1 MPDLEPIKAVPTVRV
16 AKLETVGPIRSDA
29 EPAKTPR
36 LAILSGPIFSRARD
50 IIAANM
56 NDLLDRSDDQAVTIR
71 RIIAE
76 MEEVLVELRAS
87 AARSIADIKELRSA
101 TDRLIRQQSL
111 WTDRAELAL
120 AKDREDLARQAL
132 VERSKASDLIAD
144 LEGEVGQIET
154 VLKNYERDIAKLE
167 AKLRDARRR
176 QAAIAQRFESA
187 MTRARANE
195 AIYGSRTESALSRL
209 DDLEREADMAEARA
223 DALGMGNTLD
233 DEFEQLKSDERVEA
247 DLKALK
253 ASLAAKKN

>member
-1 MPDLEPIKAVPTVRV
+1 MPDLEPIKAVPAVRV
-16 AKLETVGPIRSDA
+16 SRLETVGPVPA
-29 EPAKTPR
+29 GEPAKTPR

-87 AARSIADIKELRSA
+87 AARSIADIKELRKA
-101 TDRLIRQQSL
+101 TDRLAHQQKL

-120 AKDREDLARQAL
+120 SKDREDLARQAL
-132 VERSKASDLIAD
+132 VERSKANEIIED
-144 LEGEVGQIET
+144 LETEVGQLEN

-187 MTRARANE
+187 VTRARANE
-195 AIYGSRTESALSRL
+195 AIYGSRTEAALSRL
-209 DDLEREADMAEARA
+209 EDLEREADMAEARA
-223 DALGMGNTLD
+223 DALSMGSSLD
-233 DEFEQLKSDERVEA
+233 DEFDRLRSDEKIEA
-247 DLKALK
+247 DLEALK
-253 ASLAAKKN
+253 ASLAAKKI

>member
-1 MPDLEPIKAVPTVRV
+1 MPDLEPIKAVPAVRV
-16 AKLETVGPIRSDA
+16 SRLETVGPVPA
-29 EPAKTPR
+29 HEPAKAPR

-101 TDRLIRQQSL
+101 TDRLAHQQML
-111 WTDRAELAL
+111 WTERAELAL

-132 VERSKASDLIAD
+132 VERNRASDIVTD
-144 LEGEVGQIET
+144 LEAETGQIET
-154 VLKNYERDIAKLE
+154 VLRNYEKDIAKLE

-187 MTRARANE
+187 VTRARANE
-195 AIYGSRTESALSRL
+195 AIYGSRTEAALSRL
-209 DDLEREADMAEARA
+209 EDLEREADLAEARA
-223 DALGMGNTLD
+223 DALSMGTSLD
-233 DEFEQLKSDERVEA
+233 DEFDRLKSDEKIEA
-247 DLKALK
+247 DLAALK
-253 ASLAAKKN
+253 ASLAARK